1 MKHVKCLLLVLFFVS
16 LFIFL
21 EVQISGAQERSSTF
35 VGKVIGVRTKLWL
48 DVEGQTD
55 KAIMNFRIGRKTVY
69 VPHRYPNPGETV
81 KVEYQTQRGVPVAFT
96 VTILEGTKEGSKE
109 SPKEPSKATKEG
121 TK

>member
-1 MKHVKCLLLVLFFVS
+1 MKHIKCLLLVLFFVS
-16 LFIFL
+16 IFICL
-21 EVQISGAQERSSTF
+21 EVQISGAQEKFSTF

-69 VPHRYPNPGETV
+69 VPHRYPNPGEMV
-81 KVEYQTQRGVPVAFT
+81 KVEYQTQKGVPVAFT

-109 SPKEPSKATKEG
+109 SPKEPSKAAKEG